1 MNIGIILL
9 IMFVVGIVG
18 SLWFSSSKDP
28 KARREEAIYDGY
40 MTSFGCGY
48 VVVIIIIA
56 MAILSWLFD

>member
-1 MNIGIILL
+1 
-9 IMFVVGIVG
+9 MFVVGIVG